1 MSPQC
6 RLSALAPVWALVF
19 ATLHLGPRAF
29 AATGS
34 DEQRSPAPQEAPA
47 ASASPL
53 SAAPPASA
61 QPVSP
66 PPLSAR
72 LRVPSPL
79 AAQPIVDV
87 PLTLG
92 LGAVLLGIELAA
104 PQLPGPGCGPVCNA
118 ETLNALDRTVVGW
131 HSSAARTASNVL
143 IGLNIAL
150 PFAFDLLDVAISRP
164 PQAVRG
170 YLEDALIL
178 GEVFVVNAALNT
190 AFKYAVRRPRPF
202 MYEPE
207 PTPGSDPGLASL
219 AERED
224 VDAGLSFYSQHSST
238 AFSLATAYSYL
249 FMLRHPGSRLIV
261 PVWLFSEGL
270 AATTA
275 MLRVLAGKHFYTDIL
290 VGAVAG
296 SAIGLLIPFVHRR
309 SLPTGSALAQSA
321 WLRSLRVS
329 AAPMLTNGGGGLTLS
344 IESP

>member
-1 MSPQC
+1 M
-6 RLSALAPVWALVF
+6 
-19 ATLHLGPRAF
+19 
-29 AATGS
+29 
-34 DEQRSPAPQEAPA
+34 
-47 ASASPL
+47 
-53 SAAPPASA
+53 
-61 QPVSP
+61 
-66 PPLSAR
+66 
-72 LRVPSPL
+72 
-79 AAQPIVDV
+79 VDV

-104 PQLPGPGCGPVCNA
+104 PQLPGPSCGPVCNA
-118 ETLNALDRTVVGW
+118 DTLNALDRTVVGW
-131 HSSAARTASNVL
+131 HSSSARTASNVL

-164 PQAVRG
+164 PNAVRG

-178 GEVFVVNAALNT
+178 SEVFVVNAALNT

-207 PTPGSDPGLASL
+207 PTPGGDPGLAPL
-219 AERED
+219 AEREE

-290 VGAVAG
+290 LGAVAG

-309 SLPTGSALAQSA
+309 SVPAGSALAQSA

-329 AAPMLTNGGGGLTLS
+329 ASPMVTNGGGGLTLS